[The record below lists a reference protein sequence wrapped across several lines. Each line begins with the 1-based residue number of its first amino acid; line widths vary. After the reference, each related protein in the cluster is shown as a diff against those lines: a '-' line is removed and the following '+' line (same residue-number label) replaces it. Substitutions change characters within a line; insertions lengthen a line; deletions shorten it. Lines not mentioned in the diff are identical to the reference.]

1 MAEVIQRVWRSGPR
15 KVRRVAFGY
24 SIQVPCR
31 PCPHRGKKGQVAHPD
46 GVRQERVTNVAWTE
60 EDAEKALAARLLGLS
75 PSLTASASVGITFG
89 QAVDRYLQAKSRKKS
104 IQDDTRHLTML
115 RGIFG
120 AETPLAEITAAKIS
134 AWKAGRLAAVCAR
147 TKRGYAAATINRP
160 LQALRHLLRLAHDEW
175 EVLPSVPKIRTEK
188 EPQGR
193 VRWLEP
199 DEEARL
205 LAACRAS
212 RNHDLAAIVTV
223 ALETGLR
230 KAELLELTWE
240 RLDLSR
246 GVIRLEG
253 FDRRDGTRTK
263 SAKRREVPMR
273 QLVYAIL
280 SSRPEPREG
289 RVWRHRKVR
298 TAFEH
303 AVKAARIEDFVF
315 HDCRHHFA
323 SWFVMRGGSLRAL
336 QEILGHADLK
346 MTLRYSHLAPEHL
359 RQEMVKTEGPLSAAA
374 FSTRS
379 AQRLGG
385 AVDSAGDVSE
395 VTESLGAEGGTR
407 TPTPLRAHDPES
419 CASANSATSAREASL
434 GYRPSE

>member
-1 MAEVIQRVWRSGPR
+1 MASVIKRVWQSGS
-15 KVRRVAFGY
+15 RRVKRVSWGY
-24 SIQVPCR
+24 TLQVN
-31 PCPHRGKKGQVAHPD
+31 GK
-46 GVRQERVTNVAWTE
+46 QERVTDSAWTE
-60 EDAEKALAARLLGLS
+60 QDAEKALAARLLGITDA
-75 PSLTASASVGITFG
+75 PTASASVGITFG
-89 QAVDRYLQAKSRKKS
+89 QALERYLKAKSRKKS
-104 IQDDTRHLTML
+104 INDDARHLTAL
-115 RGIFG
+115 RGSFG

-134 AWKAGRLAAVCAR
+134 AWKAERLAAVCAR

-175 EVLPSVPKIRTEK
+175 EVLPAVPKIRTEK

-193 VRWLEP
+193 VRWLDP
-199 DEEARL
+199 DDEARL

-212 RNHDLAAIVTV
+212 RNPDLAVIVTL

-230 KAELLELTWE
+230 KGELLGLTWE

-273 QLVYAIL
+273 QVVYDLLAG
-280 SSRPEPREG
+280 RAATREG
-289 RVWRHRKVR
+289 RLWRHRKVR
-298 TAFEH
+298 TAFES

-346 MTLRYSHLAPEHL
+346 MTLRYAHLAPEHL
-359 RQEMVKTEGPLSAAA
+359 RQEMVKTEGPIAPR

-379 AQRLGG
+379 AQSVS
-385 AVDSAGDVSE
+385 ATVDSGSEASE
-395 VTESLGAEGGTR
+395 VSESLGAEGGTR

-419 CASANSATSAREASL
+419 CASANSATSARA
-434 GYRPSE
+434 RPPSYGPRV

>member
-1 MAEVIQRVWRSGPR
+1 MAKIIRRVWKSRGPSGH
-15 KVRRVAFGY
+15 KVKHVAYGY
-24 SIQVPCR
+24 TLQVR
-31 PCPHRGKKGQVAHPD
+31 EGGKVKQV
-46 GVRQERVTNVAWTE
+46 RVTNAAWSE
-60 EDAEKALAARLLGLS
+60 EDAEQALAARILGLGQDTPAGS
-75 PSLTASASVGITFG
+75 SGSSGITFG
-89 QAVDRYLQAKSRKKS
+89 QAVERYLQAKSRKKS
-104 IQDDTRHLTML
+104 IRDDARHLAAL
-115 RGIFG
+115 VAAFG
-120 AETPLAEITAAKIS
+120 KETPLAEITAAKIS
-134 AWKAGRLAAVCAR
+134 AWKAERLAA
-147 TKRGYAAATINRP
+147 KRPGTELGYAAATVNRP

-175 EVLPSVPKIRTEK
+175 EVLPTVPKIRTEK
-188 EPQGR
+188 EPEGR

-212 RNHDLAAIVTV
+212 RNGDLAAIVTM

-230 KAELLELTWE
+230 KAELLGLTWE

-253 FDRRDGTRTK
+253 VDRRDGSRTK

-273 QLVYAIL
+273 QVVYELL
-280 SSRPEPREG
+280 STRPGPREG
-289 RVWRHRKVR
+289 RLWRHRKVR
-298 TAFEH
+298 TAFES

-346 MTLRYSHLAPEHL
+346 MTLRYAHLAPEHL
-359 RQEMVKTEGPLSAAA
+359 RQEMAKTEGSGASL
-374 FSTRS
+374 STRS
-379 AQRLGG
+379 AHSAAGEVQSGG
-385 AVDSAGDVSE
+385 GGLE
-395 VTESLGAEGGTR
+395 VPESLGAEGGTR

-419 CASANSATSAREASL
+419 CASANSATSARARTSSY
-434 GYRPSE
+434 GPRP

>member
-1 MAEVIQRVWRSGPR
+1 MATVIRRVWKSRGPTGHLV
-15 KVRRVAFGY
+15 KKISYGY
-24 SIQVPCR
+24 SLMVN
-31 PCPHRGKKGQVAHPD
+31 GQ
-46 GVRQERVTNVAWTE
+46 QERRTDARWTK
-60 EDAEKALAARLLGLS
+60 EDAQNALAARLLGLGQDAPAPAGS
-75 PSLTASASVGITFG
+75 GITFG
-89 QAVDRYLQAKSRKKS
+89 QAVERYLQAKSRKKS

-120 AETPLAEITAAKIS
+120 AETPLTEITAAKIS
-134 AWKAGRLAAVCAR
+134 AWKAERLAAICPR

-175 EVLPSVPKIRTEK
+175 EVLPAVPKIRTEK

-193 VRWLEP
+193 VRYLEP
-199 DEEARL
+199 AEEARL

-212 RNHDLAAIVTV
+212 RNADLAAIVTM

-230 KAELLELTWE
+230 KAELLGLTWE

-273 QLVYAIL
+273 QAVYDIL
-280 SSRPEPREG
+280 SARPEPREG
-289 RVWRHRKVR
+289 RVWRQRRMR
-298 TAFEH
+298 TAFES
-303 AVKAARIEDFVF
+303 AVKAARIGDFVF
-315 HDCRHHFA
+315 HDSRHHFA

-346 MTLRYSHLAPEHL
+346 MTLRYAHLAPEHL
-359 RQEMVKTEGPLSAAA
+359 RQEMAKTEGPMAAG
-374 FSTRS
+374 FSTQS
-379 AQRLGG
+379 AQRLG
-385 AVDSAGDVSE
+385 ATVDSGSDTSE
-395 VTESLGAEGGTR
+395 VSESLGAEGGTR

-419 CASANSATSAREASL
+419 CASANSATSARA
-434 GYRPSE
+434 RPPSYGPRV